1 MTAKHD
7 MKKLVEEIYAV
18 RDRGDIE
25 GTLALT
31 GEDCTFRIVGN
42 ARLGPFSSEAA
53 GPHAFRQAITQL
65 ITEWDLSDYQ
75 DSRHRCGRG
84 RPCGFCAS
92 RRRGQVYPVG
102 RELPYGIRRQD
113 PFQGREASQ
122 DCRIPRH
129 AAGRRDEPDDPN
141 RLEHVAQNCAA
152 VLRRTKV
159 GASKL
164 RL

>member
-65 ITEWDLSDYQ
+65 ITEWDLSAIRQ
-75 DSRHRCGRG
+75 SESMWTRTTMWFLRIAKARSGI
-84 RPCGFCAS
+84 S
-92 RRRGQVYPVG
+92 RR
-102 RELPYGIRRQD
+102 
-113 PFQGREASQ
+113 A
-122 DCRIPRH
+122 
-129 AAGRRDEPDDPN
+129 
-141 RLEHVAQNCAA
+141 
-152 VLRRTKV
+152 
-159 GASKL
+159 
-164 RL
+164 